1 MKARQVKAIALLI
14 SLLCILCFPVQVS
27 AQGKQGT
34 DGDELKLIE
43 PEQLEIQLGTDWA
56 GVEFQL
62 KTDVGLY
69 PGTVVVG
76 KDGVL
81 RLEIGGSTRYQLTCL
96 KSTVPAPKPEDT
108 ESISAATQVPATE
121 EEEKSETA
129 EDTTHN
135 ETDEQA
141 DAALGI
147 PIKHLFMFGG
157 GMLISVSILIIMQV
171 KKQKQHV
178 HVGYEDD
185 EDE

>member
-81 RLEIGGSTRYQLTCL
+81 RLEIGGSTRYLLTCL
-96 KSTVPAPKPEDT
+96 KSTVPVPKPEDVDNT
-108 ESISAATQVPATE
+108 KEATQAPATGE
-121 EEEKSETA
+121 YEKNETE
-129 EDTTHN
+129 EDTVPVVKN
-135 ETDEQA
+135 EQENTVA
-141 DAALGI
+141 DI
-147 PIKHLFMFGG
+147 PIKHLLMFGG